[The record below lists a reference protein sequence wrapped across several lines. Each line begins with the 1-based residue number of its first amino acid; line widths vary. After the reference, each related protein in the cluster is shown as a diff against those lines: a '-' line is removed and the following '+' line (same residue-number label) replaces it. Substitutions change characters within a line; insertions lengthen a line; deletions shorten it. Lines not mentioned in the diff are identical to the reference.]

1 MNEIA
6 RLQEII
12 AEQADQIRKGVGES
26 RAELAEAKVEWDAL
40 EKSYA
45 TAIDACSKTE
55 EQLAAE
61 RKRREEAE
69 RKLSETAQGKFVE
82 GYAKAEA
89 ERDALRAEVR
99 AVMDRMQKKAA
110 QQGESRD
117 DDPTF
122 GQNFDD
128 AYDAGR
134 TAGEVSVAKEVT
146 THLTL
151 AMGDS
156 T

>member
-6 RLQEII
+6 RLQKII

-26 RAELAEAKVEWDAL
+26 RSELAEAR
-40 EKSYA
+40 
-45 TAIDACSKTE
+45 E
-55 EQLAAE
+55 EQLRQAGVILTLDRDLAAE
-61 RKRREEAE
+61 RKRRGEI
-69 RKLSETAQGKFVE
+69 TD
-82 GYAKAEA
+82 
-89 ERDALRAEVR
+89 ERDECLDLAKKIRIERDTLRAKVR
-99 AVMDRMQKKAA
+99 TVMDRMQTKAA
-110 QQGESRD
+110 QQGENRD

-134 TAGEVSVAKEVT
+134 TAGEVSVAKEVAN
-146 THLTL
+146 HLTL
-151 AMGDS
+151 ALGDS